1 MFHSA
6 PPYVFG
12 ATLPVLAAF
21 FIIIREA
28 ECIHYRKNTDY
39 IVKSASFNNVITC
52 SPPVGNNLKKN
63 ICLIFWLLLQRD
75 TVIMKAAKRKEG

>member
-21 FIIIREA
+21 FIIIREE

-39 IVKSASFNNVITC
+39 IVKSASFNNVFAC
-52 SPPVGNNLKKN
+52 SPPAGNN
-63 ICLIFWLLLQRD
+63 I
-75 TVIMKAAKRKEG
+75 KRTYV